1 MLEPLEKH
9 QNLNNN
15 SELCSDQDVEVWAES
30 EDAPVLEVELEPNY
44 ALEAR
49 AIVDDAFMDAGRSSK
64 GRVRFV
70 APVMMRS
77 DERIEASQGSIL
89 NLSVGGVACAA
100 SLDLHIDQHVWLRF
114 RPEPAAEPGQFYC
127 RVKWCHRPVEG
138 NPIYGL
144 EFVDLPQQEEKTFRE
159 VIGEGGHEEKITQHL
174 NFELDDELPR
184 SALRS
189 RRSRLLPTALLGM
202 LVGILTALLLALVPY
217 TGIRGDDIWGSFV
230 RWANAAERPLP
241 DVTLKQVV
249 PKKETSSSQKTQSV
263 EALSKENIAAVQKNV
278 DVQKE
283 AVVPVESLRVQESD
297 TQGDI
302 DGESQQEPAVKQ
314 ETGPK
319 NATNQIEPL
328 SIPGAVRIDLGK
340 AKDNDAEV
348 KTFWLSEP
356 RRLVIDLPA
365 TQSPYEGSSYDV
377 AHPLIKQLRIGTY
390 PNKVRYVIDAAE
402 GVPLESELG
411 VLESGERWI
420 ELRRLSNKEKSLDQP
435 EEPQSGN

>member
-1 MLEPLEKH
+1 
-9 QNLNNN
+9 
-15 SELCSDQDVEVWAES
+15 
-30 EDAPVLEVELEPNY
+30 
-44 ALEAR
+44 
-49 AIVDDAFMDAGRSSK
+49 
-64 GRVRFV
+64 
-70 APVMMRS
+70 
-77 DERIEASQGSIL
+77 
-89 NLSVGGVACAA
+89 
-100 SLDLHIDQHVWLRF
+100 
-114 RPEPAAEPGQFYC
+114 
-127 RVKWCHRPVEG
+127 
-138 NPIYGL
+138 
-144 EFVDLPQQEEKTFRE
+144 
-159 VIGEGGHEEKITQHL
+159 
-174 NFELDDELPR
+174 